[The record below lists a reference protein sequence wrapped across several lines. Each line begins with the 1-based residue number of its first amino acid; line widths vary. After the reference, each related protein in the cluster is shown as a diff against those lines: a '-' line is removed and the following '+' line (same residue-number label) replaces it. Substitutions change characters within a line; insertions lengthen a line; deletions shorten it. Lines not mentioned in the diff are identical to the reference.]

1 MHICRSRDLHLLLL
15 DSSVLDGKASPES
28 TQELV
33 VCLEKFM
40 MVQFH
45 RSKGRN
51 QASGRRKKE
60 LEKTPARM
68 AFVVL

>member
-51 QASGRRKKE
+51 QLVEGE
-60 LEKTPARM
+60 LEKTSARM
-68 AFVVL
+68 TFMVL

>member
-1 MHICRSRDLHLLLL
+1 M
-15 DSSVLDGKASPES
+15 SPKS

-33 VCLEKFM
+33 VCLEKF
-40 MVQFH
+40 VTVRFH
-45 RSKGRN
+45 HRKGRN

-60 LEKTPARM
+60 LEKTHARV